1 MTKKEYI
8 KLAMRLR
15 PSAKDWRE
23 LVEKAIRSGCIDY
36 ESATN
41 YKEVYPLAIAIVH
54 RLTDWW
60 ENGSMSDETRRYT
73 RREVKNIKCFI

>member
-36 ESATN
+36 ARVKD
-41 YKEVYPLAIAIVH
+41 YIGVYPLAIAIV
-54 RLTDWW
+54 RTLTGWW
-60 ENGSMSDETRRYT
+60 ETGSHNEKIIRWTC
-73 RREVKNIKCFI
+73 REVKNIKCFI